1 MKVHLRKGLRID
13 DLGDE
18 ALVLDQ
24 SGGQVHRV
32 DGDAVA
38 VLRLLAGS
46 GPRDGV
52 EVPDALRAAVD
63 ELVDAGLVT
72 TPTEFTRRK
81 AIATGGAV
89 WAAATVTTFALADP
103 AAAST
108 SCGMGISPTSS
119 PQTYSTVGSAGMF
132 TTGPAGAGM
141 TSYSLLVRA
150 WGGGGGGGGGDA
162 ASTGGG
168 GGGGEYRGGNITV
181 TECTQYTVTV
191 GGGGAGGGNPGTN
204 GSPSSFAGLLVAN
217 GGMAGTQP
225 FGGGVGGAGGTGG
238 TGGTGHN
245 GGTGGTGG
253 VPGTY
258 QGGGGGG
265 GGGGTTVAGTTG
277 GNGGG
282 DGSSGG
288 TVRGTA
294 GPGGTA
300 NGGNG
305 GQGGKG
311 VLFSSDGPADGSAIG
326 GGGGGGG
333 QAGWGHTGG
342 MGADGQ
348 VWVGV

>member
-132 TTGPAGAGM
+132 TTGPVVIRRSAG
-141 TSYSLLVRA
+141 SQR
-150 WGGGGGGGGGDA
+150 GD
-162 ASTGGG
+162 
-168 GGGGEYRGGNITV
+168 GGNSTIWGRRGRCRWHRRNGWHGPQWWNGWHGRGSRNLPRWWRWRRWRRHYSSGHDWRERRRGRQFRRHREGHRGTRWHG
-181 TECTQYTVTV
+181 EWWQRRPRWQGRPLLERRAGRRV
-191 GGGGAGGGNPGTN
+191 GNRWRRWRRR
-204 GSPSSFAGLLVAN
+204 PSGLGPHWRYGRRWTGVGRGLDRYWPLLVAA
-217 GGMAGTQP
+217 AGP
-225 FGGGVGGAGGTGG
+225 
-238 TGGTGHN
+238 
-245 GGTGGTGG
+245 
-253 VPGTY
+253 
-258 QGGGGGG
+258 
-265 GGGGTTVAGTTG
+265 
-277 GNGGG
+277 
-282 DGSSGG
+282 
-288 TVRGTA
+288 TVR
-294 GPGGTA
+294 P
-300 NGGNG
+300 
-305 GQGGKG
+305 
-311 VLFSSDGPADGSAIG
+311 
-326 GGGGGGG
+326 
-333 QAGWGHTGG
+333 
-342 MGADGQ
+342 
-348 VWVGV
+348 